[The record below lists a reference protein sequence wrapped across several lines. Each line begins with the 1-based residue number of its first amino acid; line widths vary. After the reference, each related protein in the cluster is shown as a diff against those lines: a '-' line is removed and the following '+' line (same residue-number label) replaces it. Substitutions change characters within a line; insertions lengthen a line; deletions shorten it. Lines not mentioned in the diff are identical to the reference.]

1 MKSLRNLSIK
11 TAGIILAA
19 VFSIG
24 TEANLSSQPRF
35 SSQGHK
41 AAVAA
46 VIPETNSKTQAYYTV
61 GQDGFIIRWEN
72 GIGEHFQVSDKKIPI
87 AAPAP
92 SGKEIAFYETDDAG
106 YHSVKI
112 WNCASKK
119 TTRSI
124 LLKAPVTS
132 LTYSAKGSY
141 IIATTTER
149 NGVYFYLAA
158 SGKPFTK
165 IKDWGMTASWAK
177 TSESEKNV
185 LLYSAT
191 EGALAYF
198 SLKTGKA
205 LKKIP
210 AEAGLEKPV
219 LFAKNALFAGAKSG
233 SLCILNAE
241 NGAKVKAAAVKNPAY
256 FESDGGL
263 YYVDGSQGLY
273 SFYKIFV
280 ADNSLKGPLIQKN
293 IKSDGEIQFAAAYL
307 QGETLIL
314 GAKDG
319 NIFTADAKENSL
331 PSSLALVSNE
341 VYQKIHG
348 ICSDGTSLYILTS
361 SAIIKTD
368 CENNSPTTFKN
379 SRYWTTISFAHGN
392 LLLRSDNRLDGI
404 YAMDAQTGNARLL
417 FNSQNRIK
425 KIHEATVNGQ
435 KGFLEIENSKVN
447 FYSFETGELSE
458 LYLGSGIQDA
468 AALENNTLAVAK
480 TASSNP
486 TSALVL
492 VNLKTRET
500 VPVKMD
506 GDIIVSVEESGGY
519 LFGSRLISAGESYT
533 SSAFCF
539 GTKAL
544 TLKEFASSAK
554 EESESFVRPAFPLVF
569 TNMGSKNVS
578 VINAKSL
585 RKYSLKSG
593 ASLAVDIVKCQG
605 QLATLNEDS
614 SITWYNVEQPI
625 PLADWYIDSK
635 NQIVEF

>member
-1 MKSLRNLSIK
+1 MKKFFIAFATLLLGASL
-11 TAGIILAA
+11 
-19 VFSIG
+19 F
-24 TEANLSSQPRF
+24 SQPRF

-41 AAVAA
+41 AMVVAA
-46 VIPETNSKTQAYYTV
+46 IPETNAKADAFYTV

-72 GIGEHFQVSDKKIPI
+72 GIGEHFQVSDKKIEI

-92 SGKEIAFYETDDAG
+92 SGKEIAFYERDESG
-106 YHSVKI
+106 YHSVKV
-112 WNCASKK
+112 WSCAAKK
-119 TTRSI
+119 VIRSI
-124 LLKAPVTS
+124 LLKAQVTS
-132 LTYSAKGSY
+132 LAYSAKGTY

-149 NGVYFYLAA
+149 NGAYFFLAA
-158 SGKPFTK
+158 SGKPFVK
-165 IKDWGMTASWAK
+165 IKDWQMSPSWAR

-185 LLYSAT
+185 MLYSSS
-191 EGALAYF
+191 EGCLAYF
-198 SLKTGKA
+198 SLKTGKL
-205 LKKIP
+205 LKKV
-210 AEAGLEKPV
+210 ATEAGLEKPV
-219 LFAKNALFAGAKSG
+219 LFAKNALFAGVKNG
-233 SLCILNAE
+233 SLYILNAE
-241 NGAKVKAAAVKNPAY
+241 NGAKVKTAAAKTAALFTNDDA
-256 FESDGGL
+256 L
-263 YYVDGSQGLY
+263 YYIDGSQGLY
-273 SFYKIFV
+273 ACYKVFID
-280 ADNSLKGPLIQKN
+280 DNAIKGPLIYKN
-293 IKSDGEIQFAAAYL
+293 IKGEGNNQFSAAFLKDQNLY
-307 QGETLIL
+307 L

-319 NIFTADAKENSL
+319 NVYSADAKENSL
-331 PSSLALVSNE
+331 PSNLALISNE

-348 ICSDGTSLYILTS
+348 ICSDGQNVYILTNS
-361 SAIIKTD
+361 SIIKTD
-368 CENNSPTTFKN
+368 YENKSPIIFNNSH
-379 SRYWTTISFAHGN
+379 YWTIISCAHGR
-392 LLLRSDNRLDGI
+392 LILRSDNRLAGI
-404 YAMDAQTGNARLL
+404 YSMDAQSGDAQLL

-425 KIHEATVNGQ
+425 RVREATVNGQ

-492 VNLKTRET
+492 VNIKTRET

-506 GDIIVSVEESGGY
+506 GDITVSIEESGGF
-519 LFGSRLISAGESYT
+519 LFGSRLISTSGGYT

-569 TNMGSKNVS
+569 TNLGSKNVS

-585 RKYSLKSG
+585 KKYSLKSG
-593 ASLAVDIVKCQG
+593 SSLAVDIIKCQG

-614 SITWYNVEQPI
+614 SLTWYNVEQPI

>member
-1 MKSLRNLSIK
+1 MKKFFIAFATLLLGASL
-11 TAGIILAA
+11 
-19 VFSIG
+19 F
-24 TEANLSSQPRF
+24 SQPRF

-41 AAVAA
+41 AMVVAA
-46 VIPETNSKTQAYYTV
+46 IPETNAKADAFYTI

-72 GIGEHFQVSDKKIPI
+72 GIGEHFQVSDKKLEI
-87 AAPAP
+87 AVSAP
-92 SGKEIAFYETDDAG
+92 SGKEIAFYERDESG
-106 YHSVKI
+106 YHSVKV
-112 WNCASKK
+112 WSCAAKK
-119 TTRSI
+119 VIRSI
-124 LLKAPVTS
+124 LLKAQVTS
-132 LTYSAKGSY
+132 LAYSAKGTY

-149 NGVYFYLAA
+149 NGAYFFLAA
-158 SGKPFTK
+158 SGKPFVK
-165 IKDWGMTASWAK
+165 IKDWQMTPSWAK

-185 LLYSAT
+185 MLYSSS
-191 EGALAYF
+191 EGCLAYF
-198 SLKTGKA
+198 SLKTGKL
-205 LKKIP
+205 LKKV
-210 AEAGLEKPV
+210 ATEAGLEKPV
-219 LFAKNALFAGAKSG
+219 LFAKNALFAGVKNG
-233 SLCILNAE
+233 SLYILNAE
-241 NGAKVKAAAVKNPAY
+241 NGAKVKTAAAKTAALFTNDDA
-256 FESDGGL
+256 L
-263 YYVDGSQGLY
+263 YYIDGSQGLY
-273 SFYKIFV
+273 ACYKVFID
-280 ADNSLKGPLIQKN
+280 DNAIKGPLIYKN
-293 IKSDGEIQFAAAYL
+293 IKGEGNNQFSAAFLKDQNLY
-307 QGETLIL
+307 L

-319 NIFTADAKENSL
+319 NVYSADAKENSL
-331 PSSLALVSNE
+331 PSNLALISNE

-348 ICSDGTSLYILTS
+348 ICSDGQNVYILTNS
-361 SAIIKTD
+361 SIIKTD
-368 CENNSPTTFKN
+368 YENKSPIIFNNSH
-379 SRYWTTISFAHGN
+379 YWTIISCAHGR
-392 LLLRSDNRLDGI
+392 LILRSDNRLAGI
-404 YAMDAQTGNARLL
+404 YSMDAQSGEARLL

-425 KIHEATVNGQ
+425 RVREATVNGQ

-492 VNLKTRET
+492 VNIKTRET

-506 GDIIVSVEESGGY
+506 GDITVSIEESGGF
-519 LFGSRLISAGESYT
+519 LFGSRLISTSGGYT

-569 TNMGSKNVS
+569 TNLGSKNVS

-585 RKYSLKSG
+585 KKYSLKSG
-593 ASLAVDIVKCQG
+593 SSLAVDIIKCQG

-614 SITWYNVEQPI
+614 SLTWYNVEQPI

>member
-1 MKSLRNLSIK
+1 MKKFFIAFATLLLGASL
-11 TAGIILAA
+11 
-19 VFSIG
+19 F
-24 TEANLSSQPRF
+24 SQPRF

-41 AAVAA
+41 AMVVAA
-46 VIPETNSKTQAYYTV
+46 IPETNAKADAFYTI

-72 GIGEHFQVSDKKIPI
+72 GIGEHFQVSDKKIEI

-92 SGKEIAFYETDDAG
+92 SGKEIAFYERDESG
-106 YHSVKI
+106 YHSVKV
-112 WNCASKK
+112 WSCAAKK
-119 TTRSI
+119 VIRSI
-124 LLKAPVTS
+124 LLKAQVTS
-132 LTYSAKGSY
+132 LAYSAKGTY

-149 NGVYFYLAA
+149 NGAYFFLAA
-158 SGKPFTK
+158 SGKPFVK
-165 IKDWGMTASWAK
+165 IKDWQMTPSWAK

-185 LLYSAT
+185 MLYSSS
-191 EGALAYF
+191 EGCLAYF
-198 SLKTGKA
+198 SLKTGKL
-205 LKKIP
+205 LKKV
-210 AEAGLEKPV
+210 ATEAGLEKPV
-219 LFAKNALFAGAKSG
+219 LFAKNALFAGVKNG
-233 SLCILNAE
+233 SLYILNAE
-241 NGAKVKAAAVKNPAY
+241 NGAKVKTAAAKSVALFTNDDA
-256 FESDGGL
+256 L
-263 YYVDGSQGLY
+263 YYIDGSQGLY
-273 SFYKIFV
+273 ACYKVFID
-280 ADNSLKGPLIQKN
+280 DNALKGPLIYKN
-293 IKSDGEIQFAAAYL
+293 IKGEGNNQFSAAFLKDQNLY
-307 QGETLIL
+307 L

-319 NIFTADAKENSL
+319 NVYSADAKENSL
-331 PSSLALVSNE
+331 PSNLALISNE

-348 ICSDGTSLYILTS
+348 ICSDGQNVYILTNS
-361 SAIIKTD
+361 SIIKTD
-368 CENNSPTTFKN
+368 YENKSPIIFNNSH
-379 SRYWTTISFAHGN
+379 YWTIISCAHGR
-392 LLLRSDNRLDGI
+392 LILRSDNRLAGI
-404 YAMDAQTGNARLL
+404 YSMDAQSGDAQLL

-425 KIHEATVNGQ
+425 RVREATVNGQ

-492 VNLKTRET
+492 VNIKTRET

-506 GDIIVSVEESGGY
+506 GDITVSIEESGGF
-519 LFGSRLISAGESYT
+519 LFGSRLISTSGGYT

-569 TNMGSKNVS
+569 TNLGSKNVS

-585 RKYSLKSG
+585 KKYSLKSG
-593 ASLAVDIVKCQG
+593 SSLAVDIIKCQG

-614 SITWYNVEQPI
+614 SLTWYNVEQPI

>member
-1 MKSLRNLSIK
+1 MKKFFIAFATLLLGASL
-11 TAGIILAA
+11 
-19 VFSIG
+19 F
-24 TEANLSSQPRF
+24 SQPRF

-41 AAVAA
+41 AMVVAA
-46 VIPETNSKTQAYYTV
+46 IPETNAKADAFYTI

-72 GIGEHFQVSDKKIPI
+72 GIGEHFQVSDKKIEI

-92 SGKEIAFYETDDAG
+92 SGKEIAFYERDESG
-106 YHSVKI
+106 YHSVKV
-112 WNCASKK
+112 WSCAAKK
-119 TTRSI
+119 VIRSI
-124 LLKAPVTS
+124 LLKAQVTS
-132 LTYSAKGSY
+132 LAYSAKGTY

-149 NGVYFYLAA
+149 NGAYFFLAA
-158 SGKPFTK
+158 SGKPFVK
-165 IKDWGMTASWAK
+165 IKDWQMTPSWAK

-185 LLYSAT
+185 MLYSSS
-191 EGALAYF
+191 EGCLAYF
-198 SLKTGKA
+198 SLKTGKL
-205 LKKIP
+205 LKKV
-210 AEAGLEKPV
+210 ATEAGLEKPV
-219 LFAKNALFAGAKSG
+219 LFAKNALFAGVKNG
-233 SLCILNAE
+233 SLYILNAE
-241 NGAKVKAAAVKNPAY
+241 NGAKVKTAAAKTAALFTNDDA
-256 FESDGGL
+256 F
-263 YYVDGSQGLY
+263 YYIDGSQGLY
-273 SFYKIFV
+273 ACYKVFI
-280 ADNSLKGPLIQKN
+280 ADNAIKGPLIYKN
-293 IKSDGEIQFAAAYL
+293 IK
-307 QGETLIL
+307 GETNAQFSAAFLKGQNLYL

-319 NIFTADAKENSL
+319 NVYSADAKENSL
-331 PSSLALVSNE
+331 PSNLALISNE

-348 ICSDGTSLYILTS
+348 ICSDGQNVYILTNS
-361 SAIIKTD
+361 SIIKTD
-368 CENNSPTTFKN
+368 YENKSPVIFNNSH
-379 SRYWTTISFAHGN
+379 YWTIISCAHGR
-392 LLLRSDNRLDGI
+392 LILRSDNRLAGI
-404 YAMDAQTGNARLL
+404 YSMDAQSGDARLL

-425 KIHEATVNGQ
+425 RVREATVNGQ

-492 VNLKTRET
+492 VNIKTRET

-506 GDIIVSVEESGGY
+506 GDITVSIEESGGF
-519 LFGSRLISAGESYT
+519 LFGSRLISTSGGYT

-569 TNMGSKNVS
+569 TNLGSKNVS

-585 RKYSLKSG
+585 KKYSLKSG
-593 ASLAVDIVKCQG
+593 SSLAVDIIKCQG

-614 SITWYNVEQPI
+614 SLTWYNVEQPI

>member
-1 MKSLRNLSIK
+1 MKKFFIAFATLLVGASL
-11 TAGIILAA
+11 
-19 VFSIG
+19 F
-24 TEANLSSQPRF
+24 SQPRF

-41 AAVAA
+41 AMVVAA
-46 VIPETNSKTQAYYTV
+46 IPETNAKADAFYTI

-72 GIGEHFQVSDKKIPI
+72 GIGEHFQVSDKKIEI

-92 SGKEIAFYETDDAG
+92 SGKEIAFYERDESG
-106 YHSVKI
+106 YHSVKV
-112 WNCASKK
+112 WSCAAKK
-119 TTRSI
+119 VIRSI
-124 LLKAPVTS
+124 LLKAQVTS
-132 LTYSAKGSY
+132 LAYSAKGTY

-149 NGVYFYLAA
+149 NGAYFFLAA
-158 SGKPFTK
+158 SGKPFVK
-165 IKDWGMTASWAK
+165 IKDWQMTPSWAK

-185 LLYSAT
+185 MLYSSS
-191 EGALAYF
+191 EGCLAYF
-198 SLKTGKA
+198 SLKTGKL
-205 LKKIP
+205 LKKV
-210 AEAGLEKPV
+210 ATEAGLEKPV
-219 LFAKNALFAGAKSG
+219 LFAKNALFAGVKNG
-233 SLCILNAE
+233 SLYILNAE
-241 NGAKVKAAAVKNPAY
+241 NGAKVKTAAAKTAALFTNDDA
-256 FESDGGL
+256 F
-263 YYVDGSQGLY
+263 YYIDGSQGLY
-273 SFYKIFV
+273 ACYKVFI
-280 ADNSLKGPLIQKN
+280 ADNAIKGPLIYKN
-293 IKSDGEIQFAAAYL
+293 IK
-307 QGETLIL
+307 GETNAQFSAAFLKDQNLYL

-319 NIFTADAKENSL
+319 NVYSADAKENSL
-331 PSSLALVSNE
+331 PSNLALISNE

-348 ICSDGTSLYILTS
+348 ICSDGQNVYILTNS
-361 SAIIKTD
+361 SIIKTD
-368 CENNSPTTFKN
+368 YENKSPIIFNNSH
-379 SRYWTTISFAHGN
+379 YWTIISCAHGR
-392 LLLRSDNRLDGI
+392 LILRSDNRLAGI
-404 YAMDAQTGNARLL
+404 YSMDAQSGDAQLL

-425 KIHEATVNGQ
+425 RVREATVNGQ

-492 VNLKTRET
+492 VNIKTRET

-506 GDIIVSVEESGGY
+506 GDITVSIEESGGF
-519 LFGSRLISAGESYT
+519 LFGSRLISTSGGYT

-569 TNMGSKNVS
+569 TNLGSKNVC

-585 RKYSLKSG
+585 KKYSLKSG
-593 ASLAVDIVKCQG
+593 SSLAVDIIKCQG

-614 SITWYNVEQPI
+614 SLTWYNVEQPI

>member
-1 MKSLRNLSIK
+1 MKKFFIAFATLLLGASL
-11 TAGIILAA
+11 
-19 VFSIG
+19 F
-24 TEANLSSQPRF
+24 SQPRF

-41 AAVAA
+41 AMVVAA
-46 VIPETNSKTQAYYTV
+46 IPETNAKADAFYTV

-72 GIGEHFQVSDKKIPI
+72 GIGEHFQVSDKKIEI

-92 SGKEIAFYETDDAG
+92 SGKEIAFYERDESG
-106 YHSVKI
+106 YHSVKV
-112 WNCASKK
+112 WSCAAKK
-119 TTRSI
+119 VIRSI
-124 LLKAPVTS
+124 LLKAQVTS
-132 LTYSAKGSY
+132 LAYSAKGTY
-141 IIATTTER
+141 IIATTSER
-149 NGVYFYLAA
+149 NGAYFFLAA
-158 SGKPFTK
+158 SGKPFVK
-165 IKDWGMTASWAK
+165 IKDWQMTPSWAK

-185 LLYSAT
+185 MLYSSS
-191 EGALAYF
+191 EGCLAYF
-198 SLKTGKA
+198 SLKTGKL
-205 LKKIP
+205 LKKV
-210 AEAGLEKPV
+210 ATEAGLEKPV
-219 LFAKNALFAGAKSG
+219 LFAKNALFAGVKNG
-233 SLCILNAE
+233 SLYILNAE
-241 NGAKVKAAAVKNPAY
+241 NGAKVKTAAAKTAALFTNDDA
-256 FESDGGL
+256 L
-263 YYVDGSQGLY
+263 YYIDGSQGLY
-273 SFYKIFV
+273 ACYKVFID
-280 ADNSLKGPLIQKN
+280 DNAIKGPLIYKN
-293 IKSDGEIQFAAAYL
+293 IKGEGNNQFSAAFLKDQNLY
-307 QGETLIL
+307 L

-319 NIFTADAKENSL
+319 NVYSADAKENSL
-331 PSSLALVSNE
+331 PSNLALISNE

-348 ICSDGTSLYILTS
+348 ICSDGQNVYILTNS
-361 SAIIKTD
+361 SIIKTD
-368 CENNSPTTFKN
+368 YENKSPIIFNNSH
-379 SRYWTTISFAHGN
+379 YWTIISCAHGR
-392 LLLRSDNRLDGI
+392 LILRSDNRLAGI
-404 YAMDAQTGNARLL
+404 YSMDAQSGEARLL

-425 KIHEATVNGQ
+425 RVREATVNGQ

-492 VNLKTRET
+492 VNIKTRET

-506 GDIIVSVEESGGY
+506 GDITVSIEESGGF
-519 LFGSRLISAGESYT
+519 LFGSRLISTSGGYT

-569 TNMGSKNVS
+569 TNLGSKNVS

-585 RKYSLKSG
+585 KKYSLKSG
-593 ASLAVDIVKCQG
+593 SSLAVDIIKCQG

-614 SITWYNVEQPI
+614 SLTWYNVEQPI

>member
-1 MKSLRNLSIK
+1 MKKFFIAFATLLLGASL
-11 TAGIILAA
+11 
-19 VFSIG
+19 F
-24 TEANLSSQPRF
+24 SQPRF

-41 AAVAA
+41 AMVVAA
-46 VIPETNSKTQAYYTV
+46 IPETNAKADAFYTV

-72 GIGEHFQVSDKKIPI
+72 GIGEHFQVSDKKIEI

-92 SGKEIAFYETDDAG
+92 SGKEIAFYERDESG
-106 YHSVKI
+106 YHSVKV
-112 WNCASKK
+112 WSCAAKK
-119 TTRSI
+119 VIRSI
-124 LLKAPVTS
+124 LLKAQVTS
-132 LTYSAKGSY
+132 LAYSAKGTY

-149 NGVYFYLAA
+149 NGAYFFLAA
-158 SGKPFTK
+158 SGKPFVK
-165 IKDWGMTASWAK
+165 IKDWQMSPSWAR

-185 LLYSAT
+185 MLYSSS
-191 EGALAYF
+191 EGCLAYF
-198 SLKTGKA
+198 SLKTGKL
-205 LKKIP
+205 LKKV
-210 AEAGLEKPV
+210 ATEAGLEKPV
-219 LFAKNALFAGAKSG
+219 LFAKNALFAGVKNG
-233 SLCILNAE
+233 SLYILNAE
-241 NGAKVKAAAVKNPAY
+241 NGAKVKTAAAKTAALFTNDDA
-256 FESDGGL
+256 L
-263 YYVDGSQGLY
+263 YYIDGSQGLY
-273 SFYKIFV
+273 ACYKVFID
-280 ADNSLKGPLIQKN
+280 DNSIKGPLIYKN
-293 IKSDGEIQFAAAYL
+293 IKGEGNNQFSAAFLKDQNLY
-307 QGETLIL
+307 L

-319 NIFTADAKENSL
+319 NVYSADAKENSL
-331 PSSLALVSNE
+331 PSNLALISNE

-348 ICSDGTSLYILTS
+348 ICSDGQNVYILTNS
-361 SAIIKTD
+361 SIIKTD
-368 CENNSPTTFKN
+368 YENKSPIIFNNSH
-379 SRYWTTISFAHGN
+379 YWTIISCAHGR
-392 LLLRSDNRLDGI
+392 LILRSDNRLAGI
-404 YAMDAQTGNARLL
+404 YSMDAQSGDAQLL

-425 KIHEATVNGQ
+425 RVREATVNGQ

-492 VNLKTRET
+492 VNIKTRET

-506 GDIIVSVEESGGY
+506 GDITVSIEESGGF
-519 LFGSRLISAGESYT
+519 LFGSRLISTSGGYT

-569 TNMGSKNVS
+569 TNLGSKNVS

-585 RKYSLKSG
+585 KKYSLKSG
-593 ASLAVDIVKCQG
+593 SSLAVDIIKCQG

-614 SITWYNVEQPI
+614 SLTWYNVEQPI

>member
-1 MKSLRNLSIK
+1 MKKFFIAFATLLLGASL
-11 TAGIILAA
+11 
-19 VFSIG
+19 F
-24 TEANLSSQPRF
+24 SQPRF

-41 AAVAA
+41 AMVVAA
-46 VIPETNSKTQAYYTV
+46 IPETNAKADAFYTI

-72 GIGEHFQVSDKKIPI
+72 GIGEHFQVSDKKIEI

-92 SGKEIAFYETDDAG
+92 SGKEIAFYERDESG
-106 YHSVKI
+106 YHSVKV
-112 WNCASKK
+112 WSCAAKK
-119 TTRSI
+119 VIRSV
-124 LLKAPVTS
+124 LLKAQVTS
-132 LTYSAKGSY
+132 LAYSAKGTY

-149 NGVYFYLAA
+149 NGAYFFLAA
-158 SGKPFTK
+158 SGKPFVK
-165 IKDWGMTASWAK
+165 IKDWQMTPSWAK

-185 LLYSAT
+185 MLYSSS
-191 EGALAYF
+191 EGCLAYF
-198 SLKTGKA
+198 SLKTGKL
-205 LKKIP
+205 LKKV
-210 AEAGLEKPV
+210 ATEAGLEKPV
-219 LFAKNALFAGAKSG
+219 LFAKNALFAGVKNG
-233 SLCILNAE
+233 SLYILNAE
-241 NGAKVKAAAVKNPAY
+241 TGAKVKTAAAKTAALFTNDDA
-256 FESDGGL
+256 L
-263 YYVDGSQGLY
+263 YYIDGSQGLY
-273 SFYKIFV
+273 ACYKVFID
-280 ADNSLKGPLIQKN
+280 DNAIKGPLIYKN
-293 IKSDGEIQFAAAYL
+293 IKGEGNNQFSAAFLKDQNLY
-307 QGETLIL
+307 L

-319 NIFTADAKENSL
+319 NVYSADAKENSL
-331 PSSLALVSNE
+331 PSNLALISNE

-348 ICSDGTSLYILTS
+348 ICSDGQNVYILTNS
-361 SAIIKTD
+361 SIIKTD
-368 CENNSPTTFKN
+368 YENKSPIIFNNSH
-379 SRYWTTISFAHGN
+379 YWTIISCAHGR
-392 LLLRSDNRLDGI
+392 LILRSDNRLAGI
-404 YAMDAQTGNARLL
+404 YSMDAQSGDAQLL

-425 KIHEATVNGQ
+425 RVREATVNGQ

-492 VNLKTRET
+492 VNIKTRET

-506 GDIIVSVEESGGY
+506 GDITVSIEESGGF
-519 LFGSRLISAGESYT
+519 LFGSRLISTSGGYT

-569 TNMGSKNVS
+569 TNLGSKNVS

-585 RKYSLKSG
+585 KKYSLKSG
-593 ASLAVDIVKCQG
+593 SSLAVDIIKCQG

-614 SITWYNVEQPI
+614 SLTWYNVEQPI

>member
-1 MKSLRNLSIK
+1 MKKFFIAFATLLLGASL
-11 TAGIILAA
+11 
-19 VFSIG
+19 F
-24 TEANLSSQPRF
+24 SQPRF

-41 AAVAA
+41 AMVVAA
-46 VIPETNSKTQAYYTV
+46 IPETNAKADAFYTI

-72 GIGEHFQVSDKKIPI
+72 GIGEHFQVSDKRIEI

-92 SGKEIAFYETDDAG
+92 SGKEIAFYERDESG
-106 YHSVKI
+106 YHSVKV
-112 WNCASKK
+112 WSCAAKK
-119 TTRSI
+119 VIRSI
-124 LLKAPVTS
+124 LLKAQVTS
-132 LTYSAKGSY
+132 LAYSAKGTY

-149 NGVYFYLAA
+149 NGAYFFLAA
-158 SGKPFTK
+158 SGKPFVK
-165 IKDWGMTASWAK
+165 IKDWQMTPSWAK

-185 LLYSAT
+185 MLYSSS
-191 EGALAYF
+191 EGCLAYF
-198 SLKTGKA
+198 SLKTGKL
-205 LKKIP
+205 LKKV
-210 AEAGLEKPV
+210 ATEAGLEKPV
-219 LFAKNALFAGAKSG
+219 LFAKNALFAGVKNG
-233 SLCILNAE
+233 SFYILNAE
-241 NGAKVKAAAVKNPAY
+241 NGAKVKTAAAKTTALFTNDDA
-256 FESDGGL
+256 L
-263 YYVDGSQGLY
+263 YYIDGSQGLY
-273 SFYKIFV
+273 ACYKVFV
-280 ADNSLKGPLIQKN
+280 ADNSIKGPLIYKN
-293 IKSDGEIQFAAAYL
+293 IKGEGNNQFSAVFLKDQNLY
-307 QGETLIL
+307 L

-319 NIFTADAKENSL
+319 NVYSADAKENSL
-331 PSSLALVSNE
+331 PSNLALISNE

-348 ICSDGTSLYILTS
+348 ICSDGQNVYILTNS
-361 SAIIKTD
+361 SIIKTD
-368 CENNSPTTFKN
+368 YENKSPVIFNNSH
-379 SRYWTTISFAHGN
+379 YWTIISCAHGR
-392 LLLRSDNRLDGI
+392 LLLRSDNRLAGI
-404 YAMDAQTGNARLL
+404 YSMDAQSGEARLL

-425 KIHEATVNGQ
+425 KVREATVNGQ

-492 VNLKTRET
+492 VNIKTRET

-506 GDIIVSVEESGGY
+506 GDITVSIEESGGF
-519 LFGSRLISAGESYT
+519 LFGSRLISANGGYT

-585 RKYSLKSG
+585 KKYSLKSG
-593 ASLAVDIVKCQG
+593 SSLAVDIIKCQG

-614 SITWYNVEQPI
+614 SLTWYNVEQPI

>member
-1 MKSLRNLSIK
+1 MKKPSNIRFK
-11 TAGIILAA
+11 VAGLFLAA
-19 VFSIG
+19 LLAG
-24 TEANLSSQPRF
+24 TAASAQPRF

-41 AAVAA
+41 AGIVALF
-46 VIPETNSKTQAYYTV
+46 PESNSKDQAFYTV
-61 GQDGFIIRWEN
+61 GQDGFIIRWTN
-72 GIGEHFQVSDKKIPI
+72 GIGEHFQVSDKKIQI
-87 AAPAP
+87 AVPAP
-92 SGKEIAFYETDDAG
+92 SGKEIAFYEGDDTG

-112 WNCASKK
+112 WNCAAKK

-124 LLKAPVTS
+124 LLKAQVTS
-132 LTYSAKGSY
+132 LTYSAKGTY

-158 SGKPFTK
+158 NGKPFVK

-198 SLKTGKA
+198 SLKTGKP
-205 LKKIP
+205 LKKVP
-210 AEAGLEKPV
+210 AETSLEKPV
-219 LFAKNALFAGAKSG
+219 LFAKNALLAGVKNG
-233 SLCILNAE
+233 SLYILNAE
-241 NGAKVKAAAVKNPAY
+241 NGGKIKAAAVKDPAL
-256 FESDGGL
+256 FENDGGL
-263 YYVDGSQGLY
+263 YYIDGSQDLY
-273 SFYKIFV
+273 SLYKISV
-280 ADNSLKGPLIQKN
+280 EDNSLRGPLIYKN
-293 IKSDGEIQFAAAYL
+293 IKGDGAKKIAAACL
-307 QGETLIL
+307 QGDTLLL
-314 GAKDG
+314 GAQDG
-319 NIFTADAKENSL
+319 NVYSADAKENSL
-331 PSSLALVSNE
+331 PSNLALISNE

-348 ICSDGTSLYILTS
+348 ICSDGQNIYILTN

-368 CENNSPTTFKN
+368 YENNSSVIFNN
-379 SRYWTTISFAHGN
+379 SHYWTIISCAHGR
-392 LLLRSDNRLDGI
+392 LLLRSDNRLAGI
-404 YAMDAQTGNARLL
+404 YSMDAQSGDAKLL

-425 KIHEATVNGQ
+425 KLREATVNGQ

-447 FYSFETGELSE
+447 FYSFESGELTE

-492 VNLKTRET
+492 VNIKTRET

-506 GDIIVSVEESGGY
+506 GDITVSIEESGGY
-519 LFGSRLISAGESYT
+519 LFGSRLISTNDGYT

-544 TLKEFASSAK
+544 TIKEFASSAK

-569 TNMGSKNVS
+569 TNLGSKNVN

-585 RKYSLKSG
+585 KKYSLKSG
-593 ASLAVDIVKCQG
+593 SSLAVDIIKCQG

-614 SITWYNVEQPI
+614 SLTWYNVEQPI

>member
-1 MKSLRNLSIK
+1 MKKFFIAFATLLLGASL
-11 TAGIILAA
+11 
-19 VFSIG
+19 F
-24 TEANLSSQPRF
+24 SQPRF

-41 AAVAA
+41 AMVVAA
-46 VIPETNSKTQAYYTV
+46 IPETNAKADAFYTI

-72 GIGEHFQVSDKKIPI
+72 GIGEHFQVSDKKIEI

-92 SGKEIAFYETDDAG
+92 SGKEIAFYERDESG
-106 YHSVKI
+106 YHSVKV
-112 WNCASKK
+112 WSCAAKK
-119 TTRSI
+119 VIRSI
-124 LLKAPVTS
+124 LLKAQVTS
-132 LTYSAKGSY
+132 LAYSAKGTY

-149 NGVYFYLAA
+149 NGAYFFLAA
-158 SGKPFTK
+158 SGKPFVK
-165 IKDWGMTASWAK
+165 IKDWQMTPSWAK

-185 LLYSAT
+185 MLYSSS
-191 EGALAYF
+191 EGCLAYF
-198 SLKTGKA
+198 SLKTGKL
-205 LKKIP
+205 LKKV
-210 AEAGLEKPV
+210 ATEAGLEKPV
-219 LFAKNALFAGAKSG
+219 LFAKNALFAGVKNG
-233 SLCILNAE
+233 SLYILNAE
-241 NGAKVKAAAVKNPAY
+241 NGAKVKTAAAKTAALFTNDDA
-256 FESDGGL
+256 F
-263 YYVDGSQGLY
+263 YYIDGSQGLY
-273 SFYKIFV
+273 ACYKVFID
-280 ADNSLKGPLIQKN
+280 DNAIKGPLIYKN
-293 IKSDGEIQFAAAYL
+293 IT
-307 QGETLIL
+307 GETNAQFSAAFLKDQNLYL

-319 NIFTADAKENSL
+319 NVYSADAKENSL
-331 PSSLALVSNE
+331 PSNLALISNE

-348 ICSDGTSLYILTS
+348 ICSDGQNVYILTNS
-361 SAIIKTD
+361 SIIKTD
-368 CENNSPTTFKN
+368 YENKSPIIFNNSH
-379 SRYWTTISFAHGN
+379 YWTIISCAHGR
-392 LLLRSDNRLDGI
+392 LILRSDNRLAGI
-404 YAMDAQTGNARLL
+404 YSMDAQSGDAQLL

-425 KIHEATVNGQ
+425 RVREATVNGQ

-492 VNLKTRET
+492 VNIKTRET

-506 GDIIVSVEESGGY
+506 GDITVSIEESGGF
-519 LFGSRLISAGESYT
+519 LFGSRLISTSGGYT

-569 TNMGSKNVS
+569 TNLGSKNVS

-585 RKYSLKSG
+585 KKYSLKSG
-593 ASLAVDIVKCQG
+593 SSLAVDIIKCQG

-614 SITWYNVEQPI
+614 SLTWYNVEQPI

>member
-1 MKSLRNLSIK
+1 MKKFFIAFATLLLGASL
-11 TAGIILAA
+11 
-19 VFSIG
+19 F
-24 TEANLSSQPRF
+24 SQPRF

-41 AAVAA
+41 AMVVAA
-46 VIPETNSKTQAYYTV
+46 IPETNAKADAFYTI

-72 GIGEHFQVSDKKIPI
+72 GIGEHFQVSDKKIEI

-92 SGKEIAFYETDDAG
+92 SGKEIAFYERDENG
-106 YHSVKI
+106 YHSVKV
-112 WNCASKK
+112 WSCAAKK
-119 TTRSI
+119 VIRSI
-124 LLKAPVTS
+124 LLKAQVTS
-132 LTYSAKGSY
+132 LAYSAKGTY

-149 NGVYFYLAA
+149 NGAYFFLAA
-158 SGKPFTK
+158 SGKPFVK
-165 IKDWGMTASWAK
+165 IKDWQMTPSWAK

-185 LLYSAT
+185 MLYSSS
-191 EGALAYF
+191 EGCLAYF
-198 SLKTGKA
+198 SLKTGKL
-205 LKKIP
+205 LKKV
-210 AEAGLEKPV
+210 ATEAGLEKPV
-219 LFAKNALFAGAKSG
+219 LFAKNALFAGVKNG
-233 SLCILNAE
+233 SLYILNAE
-241 NGAKVKAAAVKNPAY
+241 NGAKVKTAAAKSAALFTNDDA
-256 FESDGGL
+256 L
-263 YYVDGSQGLY
+263 YYIDGSQDLY
-273 SFYKIFV
+273 ACYKVFT
-280 ADNSLKGPLIQKN
+280 ADNELKGPLIYKN
-293 IKSDGEIQFAAAYL
+293 IKGEGNNQFSAAFLKDQNLY
-307 QGETLIL
+307 L

-319 NIFTADAKENSL
+319 NVYSADAKENSL
-331 PSSLALVSNE
+331 PSNLALISNE

-348 ICSDGTSLYILTS
+348 ICSDGQNVYILTNS
-361 SAIIKTD
+361 SIIKTD
-368 CENNSPTTFKN
+368 YENKSPIIFNNSH
-379 SRYWTTISFAHGN
+379 YWTIISCAHGR
-392 LLLRSDNRLDGI
+392 LILRSDNRLAGI
-404 YAMDAQTGNARLL
+404 YSMDAQSGDAQLL

-425 KIHEATVNGQ
+425 RVREATVNGQ

-492 VNLKTRET
+492 VNIKTRET

-506 GDIIVSVEESGGY
+506 GDITVSIEESGGF
-519 LFGSRLISAGESYT
+519 LFGSRLISTSGGYT

-569 TNMGSKNVS
+569 TNLGSKNVS

-585 RKYSLKSG
+585 KKYSLKSG
-593 ASLAVDIVKCQG
+593 SSLAVDIIKCQG

-614 SITWYNVEQPI
+614 SLTWYNVEQPI